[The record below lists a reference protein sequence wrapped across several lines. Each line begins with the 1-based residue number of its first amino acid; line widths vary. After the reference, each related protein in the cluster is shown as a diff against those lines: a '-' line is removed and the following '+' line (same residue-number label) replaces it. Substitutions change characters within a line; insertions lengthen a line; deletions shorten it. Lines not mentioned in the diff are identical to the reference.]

1 MDDRLGACG
10 DQEHPTEVRLV
21 IKQARHTCTRPQLFA
36 PFPCC
41 LTLARLFGEFFK
53 RMLFEYK
60 AKYQLMV

>member
-10 DQEHPTEVRLV
+10 YQEHPTEVRLV

-41 LTLARLFGEFFK
+41 LTLARLLSESFK
-53 RMLFEYK
+53 RILLVYK
-60 AKYQLMV
+60 EKFYFMV